1 MNSKGPFV
9 LKNRFLVIFIFIATL
24 LMSIGYASINS
35 IILEF
40 KGEAIAKENEGIFIT
55 DVQYFNDINAN
66 VDSSKIISAHQ
77 TNLNSEIY
85 LSDVDNNSSITYTIT
100 VYNSTNENYYFS
112 GVEYLDEE
120 GTYSNSNII
129 FTLNGINEGDSI
141 SSGQYLSF
149 DITFSYKDNILSS
162 DNKLSSYLNF
172 EFKRKFS
179 ITYESI
185 ENSMSYPNEIFEG
198 ETLQIDL
205 SNTSIT
211 GITVYI
217 NDIES
222 TDYTFLNKVLVIE
235 NVSANLRI
243 KGENGYLDD
252 YDVPVTEEESEF
264 VVIDETV
271 DGSITVSDLFNKE
284 IDGINASNKLI
295 TRIEFDLIYTSST
308 GSKQSITSTLTHN
321 GTNHTMT
328 TDFNGKVSNQVITI
342 VFDNLSI
349 GLNEEFVINNSAN
362 KITNGNIQITTGEVR
377 VYFQ

>member
-1 MNSKGPFV
+1 
-9 LKNRFLVIFIFIATL
+9 
-24 LMSIGYASINS
+24 MSIGYASINS

-85 LSDVDNNSSITYTIT
+85 LSNVDNNSSITYTIT

-112 GVEYLDEE
+112 GVEYLDGE

-141 SSGQYLSF
+141 GSGQYLSF

-198 ETLQIDL
+198 DTLQIDL

-321 GTNHTMT
+321 GTNHSKT
-328 TDFNGKVSNQVITI
+328 TDFNGKASNQVITI

-362 KITNGNIQITTGEVR
+362 KITNGNIQISTGEVR

>member
-1 MNSKGPFV
+1 M
-9 LKNRFLVIFIFIATL
+9 
-24 LMSIGYASINS
+24 
-35 IILEF
+35 
-40 KGEAIAKENEGIFIT
+40 
-55 DVQYFNDINAN
+55 
-66 VDSSKIISAHQ
+66 
-77 TNLNSEIY
+77 
-85 LSDVDNNSSITYTIT
+85 SSIFC
-100 VYNSTNENYYFS
+100 V
-112 GVEYLDEE
+112 G
-120 GTYSNSNII
+120 
-129 FTLNGINEGDSI
+129 
-141 SSGQYLSF
+141 SF
-149 DITFSYKDNILSS
+149 
-162 DNKLSSYLNF
+162 
-172 EFKRKFS
+172 
-179 ITYESI
+179 
-185 ENSMSYPNEIFEG
+185 
-198 ETLQIDL
+198 

-243 KGENGYLDD
+243 KGKIGYLDD

-284 IDGINASNKLI
+284 IDGINASDKVI

-362 KITNGNIQITTGEVR
+362 KITNGNIQISTGEVR